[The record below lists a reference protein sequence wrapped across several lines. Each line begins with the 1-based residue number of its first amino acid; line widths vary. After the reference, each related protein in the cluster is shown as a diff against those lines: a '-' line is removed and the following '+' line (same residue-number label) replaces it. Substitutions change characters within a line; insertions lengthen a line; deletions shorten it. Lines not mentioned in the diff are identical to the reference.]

1 MHKPDRKNSHKER
14 IFSLPQNK
22 IDFGYQ
28 KEHQDRSPKE
38 QKVSLNRGVEAPSLL
53 TANKSR
59 ESLKNLDGW
68 QLTDD
73 HKMIYREFIL
83 QDFMAAI
90 YLIDRIALIAED
102 EKHHPDIH
110 LTQYRNL
117 RVGLTT
123 HDVGGL
129 SQKDFTV
136 ALKIKDLPIL
146 FHKHNNGV
154 EIDPQPQSENQI
166 SKGESEIK
174 NQALKTEHK
183 EKSTQKPRYEQ
194 KLVQPK
200 QRKIISPVLKKEK
213 NVKTRPS
220 SKQGRAN

>member
-1 MHKPDRKNSHKER
+1 MQKPSRKNSHKER

-22 IDFGYQ
+22 IDIGYQ
-28 KEHQDRSPKE
+28 KDHQDGILKE
-38 QKVSLNRGVEAPSLL
+38 QKVSLNREVEAPSLL
-53 TANKSR
+53 AANNAR

-68 QLTDD
+68 QSTED

-90 YLIDRIALIAED
+90 DLIDQIAVIAQD

-123 HDVGGL
+123 HDAGGL

-136 ALKIKDLPIL
+136 ALKINVLPIL

-154 EIDPQPQSENQI
+154 VIDQQSQSKKQI
-166 SKGESEIK
+166 SKGEAVIK
-174 NQALKTEHK
+174 N
-183 EKSTQKPRYEQ
+183 KSIQKPRYEH
-194 KLVQPK
+194 KNVQPK

-213 NVKTRPS
+213 NVKTHSS